1 MLERERG
8 GVGYLGMYYFQMERR
23 LGGKEEGLDKVA
35 EDRLARFL
43 FILCSATIGGENWV
57 ATEKLEKLQKR
68 KNVLIFLPQFNW
80 LSYGHGHGQ
89 RIWSYLHGHHM
100 VTVTIT
106 DFKCQKRPKW
116 HFDFKF

>member
-1 MLERERG
+1 MVIMWFISFSPVSANAIANNLQIRNYPMGFNGKECPATYFFVPSHDHKNLPKCWRERG

-57 ATEKLEKLQKR
+57 PPEKLKKLEKIVKA
-68 KNVLIFLPQFNW
+68 
-80 LSYGHGHGQ
+80 
-89 RIWSYLHGHHM
+89 
-100 VTVTIT
+100 
-106 DFKCQKRPKW
+106 
-116 HFDFKF
+116 